1 MELKSLRLIAALLDY
16 PSCDILDYPNELIG
30 IVKHCE
36 ELSID
41 QKKILVKFINKI
53 LALDLMDA
61 QSNYVDLF
69 DRGRSLSLLLFEH
82 VHGESRDRGQAM
94 IDLMSQYEEVGLH
107 LSGGELP
114 DYLPRYLEY
123 VSQLRTEDAK
133 EGLQN
138 IAPILALITERLKQ
152 RDSYYFDLFEILMAL
167 SEENVDFDAL
177 YQQVSSE
184 DEDYTPEA
192 LDAAWEEEQVRFLG
206 EEGCNSALQQQ
217 HQRRFVNNVSPQYLN
232 ISDINGVQ
240 Q

>member
-1 MELKSLRLIAALLDY
+1 
-16 PSCDILDYPNELIG
+16 
-30 IVKHCE
+30 
-36 ELSID
+36 
-41 QKKILVKFINKI
+41 
-53 LALDLMDA
+53 
-61 QSNYVDLF
+61 
-69 DRGRSLSLLLFEH
+69 
-82 VHGESRDRGQAM
+82 M